1 MRRLRIALALIL
13 LILSLGLL
21 AWGVWPA
28 ARERHI
34 LPITPSEMTLPTPAS
49 FDPMFIA
56 SPVI

>member
-28 ARERHI
+28 ARELHI
-34 LPITPSEMTLPTPAS
+34 LPISPSEMTLPTPAS
-49 FDPMFIA
+49 FAPRFMV
-56 SPVI
+56 SPVS

>member
-1 MRRLRIALALIL
+1 MQRLRFVLALIL

-34 LPITPSEMTLPTPAS
+34 LPISPSEMTLPTPTS
-49 FDPMFIA
+49 FDPGFMVN
-56 SPVI
+56 PVI